1 MGNEQVQ
8 EKCVKMLTILEK
20 YFEVHEED
28 KAPKLFEFLQELNDG
43 VVSVV
48 KARSDDIETQID

>member
-1 MGNEQVQ
+1 MQ
-8 EKCVKMLTILEK
+8 ENCVKMLTILEK
-20 YFEVHEED
+20 YFEVHDED
-28 KAPKLFEFLQELNDG
+28 KGPNLFEFLQELNDG

>member
-1 MGNEQVQ
+1 MQ

-20 YFEVHEED
+20 YFEVHDED